1 MKLYSI
7 LYIDRYDTGAE
18 WPTVDGRA
26 FKTESEASAHLINEN
41 YKHHHGYTYP
51 YYKRKARKETMAKI
65 IELGLG
71 DENDA

>member
-18 WPTVDGRA
+18 WPTVDTKV
-26 FKTESEASAHLINEN
+26 FKTESEAGAHLVNEN
-41 YKHHHGYTYP
+41 YKHHHGYVYP

-65 IELGLG
+65 IELELG

>member
-18 WPTVDGRA
+18 WPTVETKV
-26 FKTESEASAHLINEN
+26 FKTESEASAHLVNES
-41 YKHHHGYTYP
+41 YKYHHGYVYP

-65 IELGLG
+65 IELELG
-71 DENDA
+71 DETC